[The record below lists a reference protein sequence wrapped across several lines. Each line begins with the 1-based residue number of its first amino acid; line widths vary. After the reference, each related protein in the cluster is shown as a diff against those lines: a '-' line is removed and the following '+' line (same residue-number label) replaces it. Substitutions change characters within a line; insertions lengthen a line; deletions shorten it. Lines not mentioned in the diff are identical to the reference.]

1 MKALVI
7 AKNREMTENISFWFQ
22 LRWPQATTFSVADG
36 NDGVDVAEV
45 EVPDIV
51 IMDLDLPSTDSFFA
65 LEEIRLFSDVP
76 LMVLSSSDEET
87 GNTRALDMGADT
99 YMVKPLNRVEFLA
112 KVEALLR
119 RARMT
124 KRKESYLMHTWQT
137 TWAANLIN
145 LLSKYAFN

>member
-1 MKALVI
+1 M
-7 AKNREMTENISFWFQ
+7 
-22 LRWPQATTFSVADG
+22 FSVADG
-36 NDGVDVAEV
+36 NDGVDVAEA

-51 IMDLDLPSTDSFFA
+51 IVDLDLPSMDSFVA

-87 GNTRALDMGADT
+87 GNTWALDMGADT
-99 YMVKPLNRVEFLA
+99 YMVKPLNRIEFLA

-124 KRKESYLMHTWQT
+124 KHHKESYLMHIWRT
-137 TWAANLIN
+137 TWSAKLNNFLPN
-145 LLSKYAFN
+145 YAFN